1 MEGYVQ
7 FDTALQVKQYNY
19 VFYFFGTA
27 PMSDCNSNA
36 LTALRLELK
45 TKIVMGPHLINMLE
59 IPAGGFMST
68 AEAQSVRNAESP
80 MEQLIAILLGK
91 GDKEFDIFCD
101 MLRKSNHC
109 AWAVKL
115 KQKAESLRTGVQK
128 KGKKH

>member
-1 MEGYVQ
+1 MAWHCTTSEAVYA
-7 FDTALQVKQYNY
+7 FNS
-19 VFYFFGTA
+19 FGTA
-27 PMSDCNSNA
+27 PMSDYNSNA
-36 LTALRLELK
+36 LTALRGELK
-45 TKIVMGPHLINMLE
+45 TKVVMEPHLVDMLE
-59 IPAGGFMST
+59 IPAEGFMT
-68 AEAQSVRNAESP
+68 AAEASTVRNAESP

-91 GDKEFDIFCD
+91 GNKEFDIFCD